1 MKDRQTRAQ
10 GRIETL
16 NKTQEE
22 FAGEMRVVQAG
33 LSSLSDTPN
42 LIRTLQVS
50 LDQADKAIA
59 ELKDRHDRSATRIE
73 AQASRQDE
81 FHGELSTVKTG
92 LSALSDTPNQIRM
105 LGATLDAA
113 DNSIAELRE
122 RQARSSSRLDA
133 MDSRQDEMSGDM
145 TQVKAGLTALS
156 DMPNL
161 LRGIESALENA
172 EKSITEIKD
181 RNARAG
187 ARLEALGHR
196 QQELTGDVTSLKT
209 GLAALGEMPNQV
221 RTLIAALDE
230 ADKSVAEL
238 RERGFRMAARTDTL
252 AANLGDLTG
261 KLDTQ
266 AEAARVLDE
275 RLRENE
281 RQIAKAND
289 RERALAQLH
298 ARAADALRTPEAG
311 G

>member
-1 MKDRQTRAQ
+1 
-10 GRIETL
+10 
-16 NKTQEE
+16 
-22 FAGEMRVVQAG
+22 
-33 LSSLSDTPN
+33 
-42 LIRTLQVS
+42 
-50 LDQADKAIA
+50 
-59 ELKDRHDRSATRIE
+59 
-73 AQASRQDE
+73 
-81 FHGELSTVKTG
+81 
-92 LSALSDTPNQIRM
+92 
-105 LGATLDAA
+105 
-113 DNSIAELRE
+113 
-122 RQARSSSRLDA
+122 